1 MYKRQSENNIRE
13 LEGALTR
20 VIAFSRLSQQDISIP
35 LAQQALKDILENNAT
50 RKATPENIIR
60 IVCERYGI
68 TPKDF
73 LSRRRN
79 QEIAY
84 PRKIAMYLVRELTDL
99 SLSDI
104 GKAFGGRD
112 HTTVLHA
119 WRTISEEMAQN
130 PELRSMLADI
140 RRQITEK

>member
-1 MYKRQSENNIRE
+1 
-13 LEGALTR
+13 
-20 VIAFSRLSQQDISIP
+20 
-35 LAQQALKDILENNAT
+35 
-50 RKATPENIIR
+50 
-60 IVCERYGI
+60 
-68 TPKDF
+68 
-73 LSRRRN
+73 
-79 QEIAY
+79 
-84 PRKIAMYLVRELTDL
+84 MYLVRELTDL

-130 PELRSMLADI
+130 RELRSMLADI